1 MIGVF
6 RTLLA
11 ALLLS
16 VAALAASAEGFVEGV
31 EDLPLMPGLQALPG
45 AGIAFAEPQGRIVV
59 GYAEGRVDAQSV
71 LRFYTRTLPELGWSP
86 VADDGPGASFYR
98 RESDR
103 LTLELFD
110 HARRL
115 IVRFTVSPQP

>member
-1 MIGVF
+1 MTGAS

-16 VAALAASAEGFVEGV
+16 VTALAALAEGFVEGV

-45 AGIAFAEPQGRIVV
+45 AGISFAEPQGRIVV
-59 GYAEGRVDAQSV
+59 GYAEGMVDAQSV

-86 VADDGPGASFYR
+86 VADDKPGASGYR
-98 RESDR
+98 REGDR

-110 HARRL
+110 YARRL